1 MGYKI
6 RVFGDRALFSRPEL
20 KVERYSY
27 DIPTPSSLVGIAE
40 SIYWH
45 PGLKY
50 VIDRVKVINPI
61 ERISVKR
68 NELKSKVSADKVRK
82 VLEGKKELLYLD
94 RNQDIAMRNS
104 SILTNVEYIIEY
116 HFELI
121 PEKMNETDS
130 EAKFASIINR
140 RIEKGQCYKQPY
152 FGCREFPA
160 YFERATGKEVSCYE
174 GEGTREF
181 GLMLYGMDY
190 SDPQHYT
197 PMFFNAV
204 MENGVDD
211 MGNDEECR

>member
-27 DIPTPSSLVGIAE
+27 DIPTPSALVGIVE
-40 SIYWH
+40 SVYWH

-50 VIDRVKVINPI
+50 VIDRVKVINRI

-68 NELKSKVSADKVRK
+68 NELKSKISAQKVRT
-82 VLEGKKELLYLD
+82 VLEGKNELLYID
-94 RNQDIAMRNS
+94 RNRDIAMRNS
-104 SILTNVEYIIEY
+104 SILTNVEYVIEY
-116 HFELI
+116 HFELV
-121 PEKMNETDS
+121 PEKMNESDS

-160 YFERATGKEVSCYE
+160 YFERATGEEESYYKDEAE
-174 GEGTREF
+174 KDF

-190 SDPQHYT
+190 SDPQQYT
-197 PMFFNAV
+197 PLFFNAV
-204 MENGVDD
+204 MKNGIVE
-211 MGNDEECR
+211 MGNVEVLQ

>member
-1 MGYKI
+1 MGFKI
-6 RVFGDRALFSRPEL
+6 RVFGNKALFSRPEL

-27 DIPTPSSLVGIAE
+27 DIPTPSALVGLVE
-40 SIYWH
+40 SIYRH
-45 PGLKY
+45 PGMKY
-50 VIDRVKVINPI
+50 VIDRVKVINRI

-68 NELKSKVSADKVRK
+68 NELKSKISADKVRK

-94 RNQDIAMRNS
+94 RSQDIAMRNS
-104 SILTNVEYIIEY
+104 SILTNVEYIVEF
-116 HFELI
+116 HFELV
-121 PEKMNETDS
+121 PEKMHENDS

-160 YFERATGKEVSCYE
+160 YFEKATGNEVSYYENE
-174 GEGTREF
+174 GEKDF

-190 SDPQHYT
+190 SDPQHYV

-204 MENGVDD
+204 MKDGIVE
-211 MGNDEECR
+211 MGNVEVFR